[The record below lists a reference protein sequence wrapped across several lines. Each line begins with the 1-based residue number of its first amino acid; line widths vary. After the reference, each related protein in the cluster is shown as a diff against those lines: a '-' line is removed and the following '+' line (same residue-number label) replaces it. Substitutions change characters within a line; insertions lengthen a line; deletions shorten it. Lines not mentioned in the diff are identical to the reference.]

1 MNDRT
6 PREDAGA
13 AFDPAEQVDPIG
25 GPTVSG
31 GTLPPWFLRA
41 VVGGSALIALAILL
55 ATGSLTIVLLIV
67 ITAVIA

>member
-13 AFDPAEQVDPIG
+13 AFDPAEQVNPIG

-31 GTLPPWFLRA
+31 GTFARA
-41 VVGGSALIALAILL
+41 AMQ
-55 ATGSLTIVLLIV
+55 
-67 ITAVIA
+67 